1 MKVVG
6 IIGSKRVTGNTATL
20 VTSALDEIKRHGI
33 ETEAVYLGEMSISG
47 CTGCEG
53 CAKTM
58 ECTIDDDM
66 QKVYPLLR
74 EADALIVGSPT
85 YFYDVTSDM
94 KAFIDR
100 CYSLVMF
107 DAGDR
112 SCWVGAGNMRSP
124 QPLLGVV
131 TVCEQSDVS
140 NIRFTADVIQL
151 GLESMGYRTIGV
163 VKAPN
168 LFRQGEA
175 SEDGGALDEAR
186 RLGAR
191 IATTL
196 RLQEQVS
203 LLV

>member
-1 MKVVG
+1 
-6 IIGSKRVTGNTATL
+6 VTGNTATL
-20 VTSALDEIKRHGI
+20 VETALEEVEHRGI
-33 ETEAVYLGEMSISG
+33 ETDIIRLGELTING

-66 QKVYPLLR
+66 QRLYPIVR

-100 CYSLVMF
+100 CYALVMF

-131 TVCEQSDVS
+131 TVCEQHDVS
-140 NIRFTADVIQL
+140 NIRFTADVIEL
-151 GLESMGYRTIGV
+151 GLESVGYRPIGTIKVPG
-163 VKAPN
+163 
-168 LFRQGEA
+168 LFGQGEA
-175 SEDGGALDEAR
+175 SRNEGSLNEAR

-196 RLQEQVS
+196 VLQQQAS
-203 LLV
+203 LLL